1 MSSEKQRVRNI
12 DYGAENEDLE
22 RMQREFL
29 SGDAKPAAK
38 VVRSKNKPPPTVA
51 GVGASADSVEIRPNK
66 DKEPRDDATS
76 LSSSGGQA
84 IDSKQ
89 KGSDVLG
96 FAKSMALAI
105 KEFEVKERGGNDDTG
120 GSENRQSGPTEQK
133 FSSVQSSGIDYGAPG
148 GSQQGPKKL
157 SLFAQRR
164 LAMQRKHAPD
174 GSKAT
179 TTATAT
185 NALVDSEI
193 SSSRDSRGAA
203 TFLPK
208 LMAPV
213 PEHTDVGPVRAP
225 EIKPRESG
233 FPHIPVDYMTTT
245 ATDSARSVQQ
255 DHPVDVRSPEY
266 WKQIREQA
274 SLENRDRIG
283 AMSDAEIREA
293 QSDIRSML
301 SNDAVERLLRRKQ
314 KSDDG
319 SSKERVSGQTKRVQ
333 FAESVQVAAAD
344 DAVDGGNSSGEEY
357 EEDPSEAPP
366 PPPPPPPAEWIGEG
380 MAVDVDNNSIG
391 ADSEFYSHMKRK
403 YFPNDVVE
411 EAKLAWILGHKQ
423 SRSPMEK
430 AISADRKKEA
440 SAAAAAAA
448 ASGTEDLELLSKP
461 ISHVRFGFDGQTI
474 SEETLGEIPT
484 TAALHHHGDDPDKPG
499 YTIPEL
505 LHLSRSTVPMQR
517 AVALDTL
524 GNIFHKINVG
534 AWDIA
539 QSVETYLCLLDWEAE
554 LYLSGGI
561 CDANATGRVV
571 ATVALWTWVVE
582 MAKYKTLVRLANGGQ
597 MEVDADVAKVP
608 GAEIHGMLPQPAPV
622 AKGKLVERTFKA
634 LDSMLTAKFMDNVC
648 EAVSLSLLPERQLAM
663 LSECV
668 KQLQSVSKDLA
679 KRVADHGRLLVLL
692 ENKFPYLMNK
702 R

>member
-38 VVRSKNKPPPTVA
+38 VVRSRNKPPPTVT
-51 GVGASADSVEIRPNK
+51 GVGAGAGSAEIRPNK
-66 DKEPRDDATS
+66 NTEPRDDATS
-76 LSSSGGQA
+76 SSFSGGQA

-89 KGSDVLG
+89 AGTDVLG

-105 KEFEVKERGGNDDTG
+105 KEFEVKERGRNDDACG
-120 GSENRQSGPTEQK
+120 GKSRPSDTTEQS
-133 FSSVQSSGIDYGAPG
+133 FACVQNSDVDYDASS
-148 GSQQGPKKL
+148 GSQQGSKKL

-174 GSKAT
+174 VSKAT
-179 TTATAT
+179 TTAVT
-185 NALVDSEI
+185 NALVDSEV
-193 SSSRDSRGAA
+193 SSSRDNRGAA

-213 PEHTDVGPVRAP
+213 PEHTSVGLARAP

-233 FPHIPVDYMTTT
+233 FPHIPVDYMATTT
-245 ATDSARSVQQ
+245 TGSAGSVQQ
-255 DHPVDVRSPEY
+255 GHPVDVRSPEY

-274 SLENRDRIG
+274 SLENKDRIG

-319 SSKERVSGQTKRVQ
+319 SSKGGVSGQTKRVQ

-344 DAVDGGNSSGEEY
+344 EEY

-366 PPPPPPPAEWIGEG
+366 PPPPPAEWVGEG
-380 MAVDVDNNSIG
+380 MEVDVDNNSIG
-391 ADSEFYSHMKRK
+391 TDSEFYSQMKRK

-430 AISADRKKEA
+430 AISAGRKKEA

-448 ASGTEDLELLSKP
+448 SGTEDVELLSKA

-474 SEETLGEIPT
+474 SEEVSGEIPT

-539 QSVETYLCLLDWEAE
+539 RSVETYLCLLDWEAE

-561 CDANATGRVV
+561 CDANVTGRVA

-634 LDSMLTAKFMDNVC
+634 LDSMLTTKFMDSVC
-648 EAVSLSLLPERQLAM
+648 EAVNLSLLPERQLAM

-668 KQLQSVSKDLA
+668 KQLQSVSEDLA
-679 KRVADHGRLLVLL
+679 KRVADHGKLLVLL